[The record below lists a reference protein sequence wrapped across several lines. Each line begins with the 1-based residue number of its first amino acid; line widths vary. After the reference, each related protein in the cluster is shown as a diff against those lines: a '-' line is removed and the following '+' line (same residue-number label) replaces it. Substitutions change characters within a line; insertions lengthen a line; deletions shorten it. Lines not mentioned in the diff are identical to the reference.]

1 MLAKSMAKA
10 HDGQDAMVQ
19 SSGTVPKSM
28 STALLLLFFQGI
40 GLREAVPRWGASLQK
55 NETSPETSSLRS
67 PMFIGKAETIGD
79 PVEFGDERTRGEHS

>member
-1 MLAKSMAKA
+1 M
-10 HDGQDAMVQ
+10 
-19 SSGTVPKSM
+19 
-28 STALLLLFFQGI
+28 